1 MITARDSELIV
12 ADLSPSSTVLVNY
25 TLPGRAPVLINSQE
39 DLMVCPDRGGLN
51 LIVRRREGKKYVE
64 SQVLARHDM
73 IVNSLVIRGDL
84 LLSAGWDCRA
94 VVWVGLSLLS
104 RMEISYWSRSIQTL
118 STDSLGSWCCY
129 ASSKFFLCMST
140 YHSVCR

>member
-1 MITARDSELIV
+1 M

-94 VVWVGLSLLS
+94 VVWVGLSLLA
-104 RMEISYWSRSIQTL
+104 RVELSYWSRSIQTL
-118 STDSLGSWCCY
+118 RTDWLGS
-129 ASSKFFLCMST
+129 
-140 YHSVCR
+140 